1 MYGPGRESGVSG
13 GKSATNKLSYGVSQ
27 KIQTQTQNRTLFMTV
42 CVRVCVMNDEFI
54 INDATWKNVIVCIYI
69 L

>member
-1 MYGPGRESGVSG
+1 
-13 GKSATNKLSYGVSQ
+13 
-27 KIQTQTQNRTLFMTV
+27 MTV

-69 L
+69 LQFTKAATIRQLSEAFLKQVKVRKV